1 MIGLYLVTGRR
12 VAGSWAK
19 AVWPMVVAYAF
30 AWTGHFFIEGNRP
43 ATFLYPSYSLMVR
56 VAGACAG
63 AGTGWYEW
71 GGVRRPRARA
81 SWRCCC

>member
-12 VAGSWAK
+12 VAGSWSK

-43 ATFLYPSYSLMVR
+43 ATFLYPSYSLMVSEER
-56 VAGACAG
+56 RQQKRRRGSRRELG
-63 AGTGWYEW
+63 W
-71 GGVRRPRARA
+71 GG
-81 SWRCCC
+81 